1 MSRDT
6 VLALLRASEGAFLSG
21 EELSRR
27 LGLSRTAIWKAVDAL
42 RKDGYDIEA
51 RTSMGYRLVA
61 APDALTEAE
70 IRPLLQPTA
79 FVGRELRCFDEI
91 DSTNTYAKQIALE
104 GAADGTVVVANCQ
117 TSGRGRMDRSFQSP
131 RDKGIYLTV
140 LLRPDL
146 PTERLMPVTAL
157 AGVSVCRAV

>member
-51 RTSMGYRLVA
+51 RTAMGYRLVA
-61 APDALTEAE
+61 VPDALTELTAGL
-70 IRPLLQPTA
+70 LLQNG
-79 FVGRELRCFDEI
+79 VDR
-91 DSTNTYAKQIALE
+91 
-104 GAADGTVVVANCQ
+104 VVAAAL
-117 TSGRGRMDRSFQSP
+117 RHSP
-131 RDKGIYLTV
+131 GEYEVWTR
-140 LLRPDL
+140 
-146 PTERLMPVTAL
+146 
-157 AGVSVCRAV
+157 

>member
-1 MSRDT
+1 MGGICMSRET
-6 VLALLRASEGAFLSG
+6 VLALLRAREGEYLSG
-21 EELSRR
+21 EELSRQ

-70 IRPLLQPTA
+70 IRPLLRSTA

-131 RDKGIYLTV
+131 REKGSYHPLM
-140 LLRPDL
+140 L
-146 PTERLMPVTAL
+146 PPAHPARSGGGADRRT
-157 AGVSVCRAV
+157 G